1 MEKIPKET
9 YFRSNKEKSDELKSK
24 INMKTKILLF
34 LLIIAPYSF
43 LSAKKTVPAKSSATK
58 PWPKSLSTLIK
69 EITLENPNIHFK
81 KGKTHDKLNS
91 YIANYGGKLSLMIYA
106 DHDRPKLVFYMVI
119 MDGKDPGINGRLKDV
134 HNLIL
139 ATWGASR
146 ADWITAELN
155 QVKQN
160 DQQYLKIRMPD
171 KEVKL
176 EFEYQPARKSVEI
189 TFNQI
194 LTKKP

>member
-1 MEKIPKET
+1 
-9 YFRSNKEKSDELKSK
+9 
-24 INMKTKILLF
+24 
-34 LLIIAPYSF
+34 
-43 LSAKKTVPAKSSATK
+43 
-58 PWPKSLSTLIK
+58 
-69 EITLENPNIHFK
+69 
-81 KGKTHDKLNS
+81 
-91 YIANYGGKLSLMIYA
+91 MIYA

-119 MDGKDPGINGRLKDV
+119 MDDKDPGINGRLKDA